1 MRTFELLL
9 ALLLISSV
17 YCQTVIYVNQAL
29 GDDINNSGNETSPFA
44 TIQRALQNYAQNTTI
59 LIGEGTQTFSK
70 YLTLKKE
77 PMR

>member
-1 MRTFELLL
+1 M
-9 ALLLISSV
+9 
-17 YCQTVIYVNQAL
+17 